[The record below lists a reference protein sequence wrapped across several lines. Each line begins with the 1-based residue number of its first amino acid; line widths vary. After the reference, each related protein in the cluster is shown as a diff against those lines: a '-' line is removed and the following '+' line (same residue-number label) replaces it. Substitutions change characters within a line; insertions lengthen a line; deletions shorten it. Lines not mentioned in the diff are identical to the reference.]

1 MHDLA
6 ALTPLGAAAP
16 RTDRVGA
23 ISVTEVTDRAI
34 ASVSTRNGKAKPFA
48 TAAKALFGIDL
59 PAPGQSAAGPVWTL
73 IWTGPDQWFA
83 EAPFATHE
91 DIAAIAKDALGD
103 TASVTEQT
111 DGWVRFDIE
120 GPTAVDMM
128 ERLCPLPARR
138 MKTGAASRSIIEH
151 MGSLVIC
158 RAEGRHFSVIA
169 PRSFAGSMHHALMA
183 SARSIA

>member
-6 ALTPLGAAAP
+6 ALTPLGGAEP
-16 RTDRVGA
+16 RSDRVGDILIA
-23 ISVTEVTDRAI
+23 EVTDRAL
-34 ASVSTRNGKAKPFA
+34 ASVSCRAGKSAPF
-48 TAAKALFGIDL
+48 TAAARMLFAADL
-59 PAPGQSAAGPVWTL
+59 PQPGRWTGGPVWTL

-91 DIAAIAKDALGD
+91 DVARIAKDALGD

-111 DGWVRFDIE
+111 DGWVRFDLE
-120 GPTAVDMM
+120 GPTVVDLM

-138 MKTGAASRSIIEH
+138 MKVGEASRSMIEH

-169 PRSFAGSMHHALMA
+169 PRSFAASMHHALVA
-183 SARSIA
+183 AAHSIA